1 MLDWWNGMTLLAQI
15 LACIAVPSTLLLVI
29 QLIMTIVGLGDDSD
43 GDVPDDLEDD
53 VSFDDADGDI
63 GLRVFTI
70 RGLTAFFT
78 LLGWVGL
85 SVSRTGAHAV
95 ISIMCGVLA
104 GVVAMFLIALL
115 VKYAMKLQDDGTLD
129 YKNALGLSGTVYIT
143 IPAKRLEKGK
153 INIMLQGHYMELEA
167 VTDEDEDIKFGTE
180 IVVIGL
186 SGANTLVVKRK

>member
-1 MLDWWNGMTLLAQI
+1 MLDWWNGMTLLEQI

-78 LLGWVGL
+78 LLG
-85 SVSRTGAHAV
+85 
-95 ISIMCGVLA
+95 
-104 GVVAMFLIALL
+104 
-115 VKYAMKLQDDGTLD
+115 
-129 YKNALGLSGTVYIT
+129 
-143 IPAKRLEKGK
+143 
-153 INIMLQGHYMELEA
+153 
-167 VTDEDEDIKFGTE
+167 
-180 IVVIGL
+180 
-186 SGANTLVVKRK
+186 